1 VSILELA
8 SIDDFLGS
16 REGRFLGEGFKRV
29 ERSLSDLTVT
39 PADEGVGG
47 IQATAH
53 VATPGVWS
61 RKGRRQPKPHLSTI
75 DAMLFAA
82 QLTGLYAAHTFKLAP
97 GSRFIV
103 QSVDLKA
110 GSRPDED
117 ALEKFPVSGRL
128 VGVHCSGDERTT
140 TLECRIGSLSA
151 TVRAR
156 HSAGRAQARTG
167 GMYLLAEELPGPWN
181 DAPFGVRHDAR
192 RQLLTGVRVD
202 ADGVDDVRACAR
214 VTLAPH
220 GAAAIPRS
228 TPASVIDAFVA
239 AMQLGQV
246 LLYTLDDID
255 RAHSNN
261 LWMRRTRITAGVAPD
276 RLDDEVNVSLEG
288 AMLLPS
294 PAGTWRKAD
303 VVGTLHGVQARA
315 SVAHLLPRLPALA
328 APSPR
333 KMQP

>member
-1 VSILELA
+1 MPILEFA
-8 SIDDFLGS
+8 SIDDVLGP

-29 ERSLSDLTVT
+29 ERSLRDLTVS
-39 PADEGVGG
+39 PGDEGVGG
-47 IQATAH
+47 IEATAR

-82 QLTGLYAAHTFKLAP
+82 QLTGLYAAHTFQLAP
-97 GSRFIV
+97 GSRFTV
-103 QSVDLKA
+103 QSVELKA

-117 ALEKFPVSGRL
+117 ALENLPVSGRL
-128 VGVHCSGDERTT
+128 VGAHRSGDERTT

-151 TVRAR
+151 RVRAG
-156 HSAGRAQARTG
+156 HGAGRAQARTS
-167 GMYLLAEELPGPWN
+167 GMYHLPEELPGPWN
-181 DAPFGVRHDAR
+181 NAPFGVRHDAR

-202 ADGVDDVRACAR
+202 ADDVRACAR

-220 GAAAIPRS
+220 RTAALPPAA
-228 TPASVIDAFVA
+228 PASVIDAFVA
-239 AMQLGQV
+239 AMQLGQA

-255 RAHSNN
+255 RAQSNN
-261 LWMRRTRITAGVAPD
+261 LWMRRTRITADVAPD
-276 RLDDEVNVSLEG
+276 RLDDEVNVLLEG

-294 PAGTWRKAD
+294 SDGTWRSAE
-303 VVGTLHGVQARA
+303 VVGSLHGVRTRA
-315 SVAHLLPRLPALA
+315 GVAHLLPRSAALA

-333 KMQP
+333 RKS